1 VKTVTRR
8 AWLVAASSVLALGLA
23 GGYAAAQGDRVIA
36 VRAKKF
42 IFTPDRIML
51 RKGEPVMFEF
61 TTEDVFMGFNVPDLG
76 VRADIVPGR
85 TSRLCLT
92 PQQTGQFDF
101 VCDIFCGDGH
111 ENMHG
116 QLVVS

>member
-1 VKTVTRR
+1 MKTVTRR
-8 AWLVAASSVLALGLA
+8 AWLAAASSVLALGLA
-23 GGYAAAQGDRVIA
+23 GGYASAQSDRVIK

-42 IFTPDRIML
+42 VFTPNRIML
-51 RKGEPVMFEF
+51 RKGEPVVFEL
-61 TTEDVFMGFNVPDLG
+61 TTEDVFMGFNLPELG

-85 TSRLCLT
+85 TSRLRLT
-92 PQQTGQFDF
+92 PPQAGTFDF
-101 VCDIFCGDGH
+101 ICDIFCGDGH